1 MIGSPRD
8 SGFDLSVPAKTIFNS
23 SDELVIN
30 IY

>member
-1 MIGSPRD
+1 MIGAPVTA
-8 SGFDLSVPAKTIFNS
+8 GLISVPAKTIFNS